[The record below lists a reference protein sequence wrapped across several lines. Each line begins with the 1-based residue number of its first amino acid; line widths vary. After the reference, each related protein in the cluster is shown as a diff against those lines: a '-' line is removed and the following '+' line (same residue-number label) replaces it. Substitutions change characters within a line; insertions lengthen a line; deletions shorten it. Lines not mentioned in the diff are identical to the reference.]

1 MNIIFYT
8 FSKKCLGDENIP
20 LSRWWYTVI
29 AMKPYRHR
37 DETRVLS
44 RWNYTVCMQKI
55 QYLAVWTMQIML
67 FEYTFVEL
75 DLTFADF
82 L

>member
-1 MNIIFYT
+1 
-8 FSKKCLGDENIP
+8 
-20 LSRWWYTVI
+20 
-29 AMKPYRHR
+29 MKPYRHR

-55 QYLAVWTMQIML
+55 QYLAVRTMQIML